1 MNKLQKMLAIALY
14 IFVQVFILGML
25 YSLFS
30 IDFGVYDKIKIIQI
44 GMIIMLELFIAI
56 VTIEM
61 LKEVK

>member
-1 MNKLQKMLAIALY
+1 MNKLQKMLAITLY

-30 IDFGVYDKIKIIQI
+30 IDFGVYDKIKVIQI

-56 VTIEM
+56 ITIEM
-61 LKEVK
+61 LKGDR

>member
-1 MNKLQKMLAIALY
+1 MNKLQKMLAITLY

-30 IDFGVYDKIKIIQI
+30 IDFGVYDKIKVIQI

-61 LKEVK
+61 LKWNK